1 MFKNDLKPHYT
12 ALLKAFAR
20 SFYEVYET
28 IGVKFMPKGHIVLKP
43 LEELIALSGRPLSA
57 YSEQAVES
65 QRRYNESYYSRFL
78 VSPLTCD
85 PSKEKLLKPGHFI

>member
-1 MFKNDLKPHYT
+1 MFNNYLKPNYT
-12 ALLKAFAR
+12 ALLKAFAH

-28 IGVKFMPKGHIVLKP
+28 IGVQFIPEGHIVLQP

-65 QRRYNESYYSRFL
+65 QRCYNESYYSRFL